1 MGPAAQGA
9 LVLSVTLL
17 VLLSGAPVA
26 FALGVIS
33 IAFHPLAGVGL
44 VCIVLSFPG

>member
-1 MGPAAQGA
+1 MGPAGQGA

-33 IAFHPLAGVGL
+33 IAFL
-44 VCIVLSFPG
+44 VVFHGFDALRVVAETF